1 MNESALDL
9 SNLFGAA
16 LQTMTAQRQEINA
29 LDGYNGNHGDNMVEN
44 LRMIT
49 EALDAK
55 RSQPPSEALRFA
67 SQQLQSKGHGGTSQY
82 YARGL
87 NDAAEQLQGRS
98 SIGQPEVMSLVQSL
112 LGAIP
117 SQGHPQ
123 QMQGTS
129 SVLSQV
135 LGMAAGQ
142 QPQPGGDM
150 LGQVLGMAG
159 GQQPQAGGDLLGQ
172 VLGMAGGQEPQAGDD
187 LLGQVLGMAGGQE
200 PQAGGDLL
208 GQVLG
213 MAGGQQP
220 QAGGQDDGLDMGD
233 VVSTLLPAG
242 LAFLQAKQSG
252 ADTASALGQAL
263 TSALM
268 GGQVNPLQAGT
279 PRAAA
284 GGLIAQSIL
293 KALTSR

>member
-16 LQTMTAQRQEINA
+16 LQTMTAQQQEINA

-55 RSQPPSEALRFA
+55 RSQPPTEALRFA
-67 SQQLQSKGHGGTSQY
+67 SQQLQAKGHGGTSQY

-98 SIGQPEVMSLVQSL
+98 SMGQPEVMSLVQSL

-123 QMQGTS
+123 QMQGGG
-129 SVLSQV
+129 SVLDQV
-135 LGMAAGQ
+135 LGMATGQ
-142 QPQPGGDM
+142 QSPAGGDM
-150 LGQVLGMAG
+150 LGQVLGMAT
-159 GQQPQAGGDLLGQ
+159 GQQPQTGGDLLGQ
-172 VLGMAGGQEPQAGDD
+172 VLGMAGGQQPQT
-187 LLGQVLGMAGGQE
+187 
-200 PQAGGDLL
+200 GGDLL

-220 QAGGQDDGLDMGD
+220 QAGGQDDELDMGD

-263 TSALM
+263 TGALM

-284 GGLIAQSIL
+284 GGLVAQSIL
-293 KALTSR
+293 QALTSR

>member
-9 SNLFGAA
+9 SKLFGAA

-55 RSQPPSEALRFA
+55 RSQLPSEALRFA
-67 SQQLQSKGHGGTSQY
+67 SQQLQSKGRGGTSQY

-98 SIGQPEVMSLVQSL
+98 SMGQPEVMSLVQSL

-123 QMQGTS
+123 QMQGAD
-129 SVLSQV
+129 SV
-135 LGMAAGQ
+135 
-142 QPQPGGDM
+142 

-159 GQQPQAGGDLLGQ
+159 GQQPQGGGDLLGQ
-172 VLGMAGGQEPQAGDD
+172 VLGMAGGQQPQG
-187 LLGQVLGMAGGQE
+187 
-200 PQAGGDLL
+200 GGDLL

-220 QAGGQDDGLDMGD
+220 QAGGQDDEMDMGD
-233 VVSTLLPAG
+233 VISTLLPAG

-263 TSALM
+263 TGALT

>member
-49 EALDAK
+49 EALDSK
-55 RSQPPSEALRFA
+55 KSQPPSEALRFA
-67 SQQLQSKGHGGTSQY
+67 GQQLQSKGRGGTSQY

-123 QMQGTS
+123 QMQGTGT
-129 SVLSQV
+129 VLDQV

-142 QPQPGGDM
+142 QPQAGGGM
-150 LGQVLGMAG
+150 LDQVLGMAG
-159 GQQPQAGGDLLGQ
+159 GQQPQAGGDLLS
-172 VLGMAGGQEPQAGDD
+172 
-187 LLGQVLGMAGGQE
+187 
-200 PQAGGDLL
+200 
-208 GQVLG
+208 QVLG

-220 QAGGQDDGLDMGD
+220 QAGGQDDELDMGD

-263 TSALM
+263 TGALM

-284 GGLIAQSIL
+284 GGLVAQSIL
-293 KALTSR
+293 KALTSRR

>member
-1 MNESALDL
+1 
-9 SNLFGAA
+9 
-16 LQTMTAQRQEINA
+16 MTAQRQEINA
-29 LDGYNGNHGDNMVEN
+29 LDGHNGNHGDNMVEN

-55 RSQPPSEALRFA
+55 KSQPPSEALRFA

-98 SIGQPEVMSLVQSL
+98 SMGQPEVMSLVQSL

-123 QMQGTS
+123 QMQGTG
-129 SVLSQV
+129 SVLEQV

-142 QPQPGGDM
+142 QPQAGGGM
-150 LGQVLGMAG
+150 LEQVLGMAAGQQPQTEGGMLDQVLGMAG
-159 GQQPQAGGDLLGQ
+159 GQQPQAGGGILGQ
-172 VLGMAGGQEPQAGDD
+172 ILGMT
-187 LLGQVLGMAGGQE
+187 
-200 PQAGGDLL
+200 
-208 GQVLG
+208 
-213 MAGGQQP
+213 GGQQP
-220 QAGGQDDGLDMGD
+220 QAGGHDDELDMGD

-293 KALTSR
+293 QGLTSR